1 MLARAIS
8 ILCDRLFS
16 PSPSRFRLRSL
27 MGRVERLAR
36 HEKIRKRIV
45 EGRPEVRITYRVF
58 VQEDGISKRV
68 NIQEVAET
76 SLQITSL
83 TKELVL
89 TFRLSYLGLPPN
101 AIRSSDAILH
111 GGIHYSTRARF
122 DEVGMKRVGDEE
134 IDRIRRSL
142 RAPHGVTR
150 ESKAYVI
157 ALME

>member
-89 TFRLSYLGLPPN
+89 TFRLSC
-101 AIRSSDAILH
+101 AFSA
-111 GGIHYSTRARF
+111 RAF
-122 DEVGMKRVGDEE
+122 
-134 IDRIRRSL
+134 
-142 RAPHGVTR
+142 
-150 ESKAYVI
+150 
-157 ALME
+157 